1 MAARHGVAGQ
11 EMGDDENRFGG
22 IAFGRFFQLRFQF
35 PDQIVGIPHRLV
47 EIDVLGQR
55 DEIIAVDH
63 GVERIVDRLF
73 QGFGELTVELLR
85 PDLVAAVIERKV
97 IMIACVLI
105 VTGYLLMAGPG
116 STEQHFE
123 SDIFS
128 TQRIV
133 VAPMLC
139 LVGYLLIVVA
149 ILKKG

>member
-1 MAARHGVAGQ
+1 MNTTLNKQSRTESPTV
-11 EMGDDENRFGG
+11 FGKNS
-22 IAFGRFFQLRFQF
+22 RR
-35 PDQIVGIPHRLV
+35 
-47 EIDVLGQR
+47 
-55 DEIIAVDH
+55 
-63 GVERIVDRLF
+63 
-73 QGFGELTVELLR
+73 
-85 PDLVAAVIERKV
+85 V
-97 IMIACVLI
+97 IMVACVFI
-105 VTGYLLMAGPG
+105 VIGYLLMAGPG